1 MAPVPEV
8 AAAGAVDAQTP
19 PLDVRDPDVLRALAE
34 AVAILD
40 LDFRP
45 RLVLG
50 DLGLEAGFSRAHDL
64 TTRMAD
70 WVHPDDHPA
79 VGDALVTCRAVAGL
93 ESEVRVRV
101 RNDHDG
107 WHSQTLAFRNLLA
120 HPDVQGIVVRVVDH
134 TVFEREARW
143 RTLVT
148 ESPIGICEVDAED
161 RCVFVNPAFERLTQV
176 PAEEAL
182 GGGWWRTLHPDD
194 LESLRVHM
202 RRAADRGETL
212 PTQLRLTTATGEL
225 RWVSARWVALRRVD
239 GGVTGFLGSF
249 EDVTERR
256 RLEERLEYDATH
268 DRLTGLGSRALL
280 VEELNAA
287 LARTRRGAGGVAV
300 FFIDLDG
307 FKRVNDMLGHAAGDD
322 LLVQVAQRLRAT
334 VRDGDVCV
342 RLGGDEFV
350 VCCPDMDSVTLSSMV
365 ADRLVARVREP
376 YDMQGC
382 EVWMRGG
389 SGSASGSQQCTM

>member
-1 MAPVPEV
+1 MPEV

-79 VGDALVTCRAVAGL
+79 VGDALVACRAVAGL

-202 RRAADRGETL
+202 RRAADGGETL
-212 PTQLRLTTATGEL
+212 PTQVRLATPTGEL

-239 GGVTGFLGSF
+239 GGVTGLLGSF

-350 VCCPDMDSVTLSSMV
+350 VCCPDMDSVTLS
-365 ADRLVARVREP
+365 
-376 YDMQGC
+376 
-382 EVWMRGG
+382 
-389 SGSASGSQQCTM
+389 